1 MSTLWS
7 YSLCGNCIGVGLK
20 PFTLLYFTLSVVLYI
35 LALPL
40 LVYLSF
46 KQKYK
51 ESIPSRF
58 FLFNNPKFTKDN
70 GVWFHVCSL
79 GEARALKPLLKLLP
93 NEDIK
98 ITTITHTGQA
108 EAKKYDAEVRY
119 LPYEMFLPF
128 WAKKQK
134 ILVVLEAEF
143 WFMLFTVLRAKGAKV
158 VLLNARISEKSAKKY
173 LQMAWFYKRML
184 VHVDTIYAQS
194 EADKNRF
201 IALGAR
207 NIEVIG
213 NIKLAGEIKKTKD
226 YEKPNVE
233 LIVAG
238 STHDTEEESVLKSFV
253 EYRKQSDAKLVI
265 VPRHPERFEVVYELM
280 QSFANKADLSLSRF
294 SKDKNLSTD
303 MILVDAMGEL
313 NNIYA
318 ISDIAI
324 LGGAFKDDVGGHNP
338 LEPAFFG
345 CKIITGK
352 HLFHQRE
359 LFKYVHHVQYVESDE
374 IHKALFEAREL
385 PQSMVEETINLQPI
399 INKIKEN
406 S

>member
-20 PFTLLYFTLSVVLYI
+20 PFTLLYFTLSVVLY
-35 LALPL
+35 LVALPL

-58 FLFNNPKFTKDN
+58 FLFNNKKFTNEN

-79 GEARALKPLLKLLP
+79 GEARALKPILELLK

-143 WFMLFTVLRAKGAKV
+143 WFMLFTVMRAKGSKI

-184 VHVDTIYAQS
+184 VHVDIIYAQS
-194 EADKNRF
+194 EVDKNRF
-201 IALGAR
+201 LALGAR

-226 YEKPNVE
+226 YVKPDVE

-238 STHDTEEESVLKSFV
+238 STHESEEESVLKSFV

-265 VPRHPERFEVVYELM
+265 VPRHPERFKDVYELM
-280 QSFANKADLSLSRF
+280 NTYASKANLSLAKF
-294 SKDKNLSTD
+294 SQDKTFTTD

-352 HLFHQRE
+352 HFFHQRE
-359 LFKYVHHVQYVESDE
+359 LFKYVHHVQYVEPDE
-374 IHKALFEAREL
+374 IHKAFFKAREL
-385 PQSMVEETINLQPI
+385 PQSMVEETINLEPI
-399 INKIKEN
+399 INKIKEI
-406 S
+406 